1 METNRTGT
9 AHHGEIELVHETL
22 GPAGGEPLLLVCGL
36 GGQLTNWSEELCALL
51 VARGFQGTRFDNRD
65 AGLSTHLDGLPAPGV
80 LHAFLRPGE
89 APYRLEDMADD
100 AVCVMDALG
109 WDSAHVV
116 GVSLGGTIAQTLAIT
131 HPERVRSL
139 TSIMST
145 PAAHLGTIPTPRV
158 LWETRKAPKA
168 PVTDAEKAA
177 DEATFFA
184 SVFGSPDYPADEG
197 ELRERVR
204 GNFTR
209 RPDDLRASARQQAAL
224 VASGDRRKALAR
236 LDLPTLVLHGDAD
249 RVIRPSAGRATARAV
264 PGARLVLYRGMGH
277 DLPRALWPSIVDEI
291 ATLTTRSPT
300 GFSRGESS

>member
-1 METNRTGT
+1 MESNRTGT
-9 AHHGEIELVHETL
+9 ARRGEIELVHETF
-22 GPAGGEPLLLVCGL
+22 GPADGIPLLLVCGL
-36 GGQLTNWSEELCALL
+36 GGQLTYWQDELCEAL
-51 VARGFQGTRFDNRD
+51 VERGFQVTRFDNRD

-80 LHAFLRPGE
+80 LRAFLRPRE

-100 AVCVMDALG
+100 AACVLDALG

-131 HPERVRSL
+131 HPERVRTL

-145 PAAHLGTIPTPRV
+145 PAAHLGTVPSPRV
-158 LWETRKAPKA
+158 LWETRKAPQTPA
-168 PVTDAEKAA
+168 TSAEEAA
-177 DEATFFA
+177 DEAAFFA
-184 SVFGSPDYPADEG
+184 SVFASPGYPVDHR

-204 GNFTR
+204 GNFAR
-209 RPDDLRASARQQAAL
+209 SPDDLRASARQQAAL

-236 LDLPTLVLHGDAD
+236 VQVPTLVLHGDAD

-277 DLPRALWPSIVDEI
+277 DLPRALWPTVVDEI
-291 ATLTTRSPT
+291 AALATRA
-300 GFSRGESS
+300 GH